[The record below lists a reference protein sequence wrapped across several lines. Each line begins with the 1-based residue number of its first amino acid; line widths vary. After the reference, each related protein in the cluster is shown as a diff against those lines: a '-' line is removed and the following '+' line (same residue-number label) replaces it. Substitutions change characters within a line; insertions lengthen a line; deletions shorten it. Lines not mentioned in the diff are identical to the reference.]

1 MTSRY
6 HIHTI
11 IIFFIF
17 CTLYAFIIGNLYV
30 IQIKK
35 HDFYKNLAKQQY
47 HVSITKSPP
56 RAPIL
61 DRTGKYLAM
70 NRDSISAFILPTQ
83 ITSPETL
90 EPFLQKYFPQA
101 FKRLYNN
108 RTKNFMYIK
117 RKLIEE
123 QQQLITK
130 HKIADIKLLHEP
142 SRFYP
147 IPSASPLIGLT
158 DIDNHGL
165 FGIELQYN
173 SVLGGKPTT
182 YWLERD
188 ARSGYFYFKKKT
200 TIAGHD
206 ATPVQ
211 LTIDSNLQFFAH
223 DELKTTI
230 QQFDAREGAVIIMN
244 PDNGNI
250 LAMAS
255 TPHINPNNTTELNL
269 SDTKNKVITDAH
281 ELGSVIKI
289 FAALASLEEGVVSP
303 DELIDCKNKKTA
315 YIDGRQ
321 INTWRAHGL
330 IPFTDVVASS
340 NNIGM
345 ATVAKRVDEKLYDHY
360 IRMGFG
366 AKTGIAFPGENK
378 GIINP
383 PYNWSKQ
390 SIISLSY
397 GYEISTT
404 LLQLA
409 IAFCMIANN
418 GYKIHPQLLLHKK
431 DKKNGQTPLYSWSS
445 IQAIKNILEQT
456 ALHGTTKNTGIKGY
470 KVMSKTGTA
479 NMLIDGA
486 YDPKKNIYTCG
497 GIIEKNNYRRVIVV
511 FIKQAKKEGLYA
523 STVTAPLFERIA
535 TRMLIRDRILQQA

>member
-6 HIHTI
+6 HIHTT

-17 CTLYAFIIGNLYV
+17 CTLYLFIIGNLYV

-61 DRTGKYLAM
+61 DKIGKHLAM
-70 NRDSISAFILPTQ
+70 NKDSISAFILPTQ
-83 ITSPETL
+83 ITSPEIL
-90 EPFLQKYFPQA
+90 EPFLQKYFPRA
-101 FKRLYNN
+101 LKRFHNN
-108 RTKNFMYIK
+108 RTKSFMYVK
-117 RKLIEE
+117 RKLTEK
-123 QQQLITK
+123 QQQLIAE
-130 HKIADIKLLHEP
+130 HNIPDIKLLHEP
-142 SRFYP
+142 SRFYT
-147 IPSASPLIGLT
+147 IPSASPLVGLT
-158 DIDNHGL
+158 NIDNHGL

-188 ARSGYFYFKKKT
+188 ARFGYFYFKKKT

-206 ATPVQ
+206 ATAVQ

-223 DELKTTI
+223 DELKTTM
-230 QQFDAREGAVIIMN
+230 QQFAAREGAVIIMN
-244 PDNGNI
+244 PDNGNV
-250 LAMAS
+250 LAMVS
-255 TPHINPNNTTELNL
+255 TPHIDPNNTKKLDI
-269 SDTKNKVITDAH
+269 SDTKNKVITDAY
-281 ELGSVIKI
+281 EFGSVMKI
-289 FAALASLEEGVVSP
+289 FAALASLEEGVVSTN
-303 DELIDCKNKKTA
+303 ELIDCKNKKTA

-321 INTWRAHGL
+321 VNTWCAHGL
-330 IPFTDVVASS
+330 ISFTDVVALS

-345 ATVAKRVDEKLYDHY
+345 ATVVKQLGEKLYDHY

-383 PYNWSKQ
+383 PHNWSKQ

-418 GYKIHPQLLLHKK
+418 GYKIQPQLVLHEK
-431 DKKNGQTPLYSWSS
+431 DKKNRQAPLYSESS

-456 ALHGTTKNTGIKGY
+456 TLRGTTKRARIKGY

-497 GIIEKNNYRRVIVV
+497 GIVEKNNYQRVIVV
-511 FIKQAKKEGLYA
+511 FIKQAEKKGLYA
-523 STVTAPLFERIA
+523 STVAAPLFERIA
-535 TRMLIRDRILQQA
+535 TRMLIHDRILQQA

>member
-6 HIHTI
+6 HIHTT

-17 CTLYAFIIGNLYV
+17 CTLYAFIVGNLYV

-61 DRTGKYLAM
+61 DRTGKHLAM
-70 NRDSISAFILPTQ
+70 NKDSVSAFILPTQ

-90 EPFLQKYFPQA
+90 EPFLQKYFPLA
-101 FKRLYNN
+101 LKRLHNN

-130 HKIADIKLLHEP
+130 HNIADIKLLHEP
-142 SRFYP
+142 SRFYT
-147 IPSASPLIGLT
+147 IPSASSLIGLT

-173 SVLGGKPTT
+173 AVLGGKSTT

-200 TIAGHD
+200 TITGHD
-206 ATPVQ
+206 ATAVQ

-223 DELKTTI
+223 DELKATM
-230 QQFDAREGAVIIMN
+230 QQFAAREGAVIIMN

-255 TPHINPNNTTELNL
+255 IPHIDPNNTKKLNL
-269 SDTKNKVITDAH
+269 ADTKNKVITDAY
-281 ELGSVIKI
+281 EFGSIIKV
-289 FAALASLEEGVVSP
+289 FAALASLQEGVVSP
-303 DELIDCKNKKTA
+303 DELVDCKSQKTA

-321 INTWRAHGL
+321 VNTWRANGI
-330 IPFTDVVASS
+330 IPFTDVVALS

-345 ATVAKRVDEKLYDHY
+345 ATVAKRLGEKLYDHY

-366 AKTGIAFPGENK
+366 AKTGITFPGENK
-378 GIINP
+378 GIVNP

-418 GYKIHPQLLLHKK
+418 GYKVQPQLVLHER
-431 DKKNGQTPLYSWSS
+431 DKKNRQPPLYSESS
-445 IQAIKNILEQT
+445 IQAIKKILEQT
-456 ALHGTTKNTGIKGY
+456 TLHGTTKHTQIKGY

-479 NMLIDGA
+479 NMLIDGT
-486 YDPKKNIYTCG
+486 YDPKKNIYNCG
-497 GIIEKNNYRRVIVV
+497 GIIEKDNYQRVIVV
-511 FIKQAKKEGLYA
+511 FIKQAEKKGLYA
-523 STVTAPLFERIA
+523 ATVAAPLFERIA
-535 TRMLIRDRILQQA
+535 TRMLIHDRILQ